1 MESTILVCFAVEQEA
16 APFRKVMRR
25 LAGVQVLV
33 TGMGRRNAELAIATS
48 LKTLVPQLVLT
59 CGFAGG
65 LNPALDSGTVIFSC
79 ANDTIMQ
86 RVASKQIRAGRF
98 HELDRVA
105 TTAAEK
111 HSLFKQ
117 TGADAVEMESGAITA
132 FCVASNIPCAIVRVI
147 LDSANED
154 LPLDFNQLMNRNQE
168 MNYWRLAAAIARSPS
183 RIGGLLKLQ
192 KQSKFAA
199 QNLAEAL
206 VPFLAQDAT
215 L

>member
-33 TGMGRRNAELAIATS
+33 TGMGRRNAELAITKS
-48 LKTLVPQLVLT
+48 LETLVPQLVLT

-65 LNPALDSGTVIFSC
+65 LNPALDSETVIFSS
-79 ANDTIMQ
+79 ANDEVTQ
-86 RVASKQIRAGRF
+86 RLAGKQIRAGRF
-98 HELDRVA
+98 HEIDRVA
-105 TTAAEK
+105 TTATEK

-117 TGADAVEMESGAITA
+117 TGADAIEMESGSISALCA
-132 FCVASNIPCAIVRVI
+132 ARNIPCAIVRVI
-147 LDSANED
+147 LDSAKED

-168 MNYWRLAAAIARSPS
+168 MNYWRLAAALACSPS
-183 RIGGLLKLQ
+183 KIGALLKLQ

-199 QNLAEAL
+199 QNLAVAL
-206 VPFLAQDAT
+206 VHFLAQDAT
-215 L
+215 Q